1 MTAEAVHTKIAWT
14 PDAPGLLLAAHLS
27 VFLGISRRAERS
39 TTAQRAETPRLGAL
53 NPVRHRRA
61 HIEEL

>member
-1 MTAEAVHTKIAWT
+1 M
-14 PDAPGLLLAAHLS
+14 HLDCFWRRICLY
-27 VFLGISRRAERS
+27 FLGISRRADRS